1 MDKDRQMS
9 AWTADRIRAQLGTST
24 IVFPPDQRLGREH
37 IARVRDAGI
46 GRIEV
51 GAFNGLAH
59 YDHND
64 EAQVEEI
71 AQAALDFGVKVAS
84 VHCPLVPYDADDEE
98 TRRHVLR
105 ESVAAARAAERMG
118 ASVFVCHF
126 HNQPPAEITAR
137 EMLEQLDGCR
147 VRIATENG
155 IDLVPY
161 AAFTDRIGS
170 ERLGI
175 TIDIGHT
182 RVPAEDWLNPFTKK
196 GRAKAIVEICGKR
209 LCHIHLHDYH
219 NNEDH
224 RPPFEGEIEWG
235 DLFDALDCVGYD
247 GALMF
252 ESLPVHSAEDTLR
265 KVGAFPEE
273 FVKRYG

>member
-1 MDKDRQMS
+1 MS

-24 IVFPPDQRLGREH
+24 IVFPPDERLGREQ
-37 IARVRDAGI
+37 IARVADAGI
-46 GRIEV
+46 GCIEV

-64 EAQVEEI
+64 EAQVDEI
-71 AQAALDFGVKVAS
+71 AQAALDLDVKIAS
-84 VHCPLVPYDADDEE
+84 VHCPLVPYDDADEE
-98 TRRHVLR
+98 ARRHVLR
-105 ESVAAARAAERMG
+105 ESVVAARAAERMG

-137 EMLEQLDGCR
+137 EMLEQLDGCS

-155 IDLVPY
+155 INLMPY
-161 AAFTDRIGS
+161 TEFVDGVGS

-182 RVPAEDWLNPFTKK
+182 RVPAEDWLNPFTKA
-196 GRAKAIVEICGKR
+196 GRAKAIVDLCGQR
-209 LCHIHLHDYH
+209 LYHIHLHDYH

-235 DLFDALDCVGYD
+235 DLFDALDGIDYQ

-252 ESLPVHSAEDTLR
+252 ESLAVASTEDTLG
-265 KVGAFPEE
+265 KVGSFPEE
-273 FVKRYG
+273 FVRRYG

>member
-1 MDKDRQMS
+1 MS

-24 IVFPPDQRLGREH
+24 IIFPPEERLGREH
-37 IARVRDAGI
+37 IARAADAGI
-46 GRIEV
+46 GCIEV
-51 GAFNGLAH
+51 GAFNGLLH

-71 AQAALDFGVKVAS
+71 AQAAEDLGVKVAS
-84 VHCPLVPYDADDEE
+84 VHCPLVAYDDADEDS
-98 TRRHVLR
+98 RRQVSL
-105 ESVAAARAAERMG
+105 ESIAAAKAGERMG
-118 ASVFVCHF
+118 ADLIICHF
-126 HNQPPAEITAR
+126 HNQPPAAITAR
-137 EMLEQLDGCR
+137 EMLDELEGCNI
-147 VRIATENG
+147 RIATENG
-155 IDLVPY
+155 INLTPY
-161 AAFTDRIGS
+161 AEFVDHFAT

-182 RVPAEDWLNPFTKK
+182 RVPTEDWLNPFTAK
-196 GRAKAIVEICGKR
+196 GRAKAIVEDTVGQR
-209 LCHIHLHDYH
+209 LYHIHIHDYH

-235 DLFDALDCVGYD
+235 DLFDSLDAINYQ

-252 ESLPVHSAEDTLR
+252 ESLPLQSPDDTLQ

-273 FVKRYG
+273 FVSRYG